1 MGPALHGDRAVGNGD
16 GGALAHGVQRQKN
29 VPAVKAD
36 AALAAAH
43 RQEIAAAGQPRRA
56 LRGGMAHQR
65 LRVRHGRGSAVFHH
79 ADLLTVAAAFPQV
92 VADPEDRA
100 VKAREQVGELQL
112 KVPLEV
118 AVERGEGLVEQDRL
132 RLGAEDAGERDALL
146 LPAGELRGILFLQP
160 LQPEHPELFRG
171 QRALFRPAP
180 RADAAENVLLN
191 GHVGKKCILLEEI
204 ADPALLRREVDLLF
218 AVEEHA
224 AVQHDPAAVGRH
236 DAGDAFERHALA
248 TAGGP
253 EQRQR
258 FVRYLEFRLQT
269 ERTEAFFNI
278 NIQAHAFALLARLA
292 SRKRS
297 RRSSILTASSTTA
310 EITMFTA
317 THR

>member
-1 MGPALHGDRAVGNGD
+1 
-16 GGALAHGVQRQKN
+16 
-29 VPAVKAD
+29 
-36 AALAAAH
+36 
-43 RQEIAAAGQPRRA
+43 
-56 LRGGMAHQR
+56 MAHQR
-65 LRVRHGRGSAVFHH
+65 FHVRYGRGDAVFHH

-100 VKAREQVGELQL
+100 AKAREQLGQLQL

-146 LPAGELRGILFLQP
+146 LPAGELRGMLFLQA

-191 GHVGKKCILLEEI
+191 GHVGKERVLLEEI

-236 DAGDAFERHALA
+236 DAGDALERHALA
-248 TAGGP
+248 AAGGP

-269 ERTEAFFNI
+269 ERAKAFFNI

-292 SRKRS
+292 SRRRS

-310 EITMFTA
+310 EIAMFTA